1 MTLGLAL
8 LQTEHLAQSDPFAG
22 AEGAHPIIVDVAH
35 GGFEVR
41 VFLFLLAAVAAPI
54 IEETMFRGVLYRQ
67 LRSSTQKFGLLFSII
82 TSVLITSFLF
92 AAIHPQGWI
101 AIPALMSIAIGMNL
115 MRVWSGTIITSMIV
129 HGMSNGI
136 VISILFIF
144 LSSP

>member
-1 MTLGLAL
+1 MRPSKQNNNAR
-8 LQTEHLAQSDPFAG
+8 

-115 MRVWSGTIITSMIV
+115 MREWRGTIIPSMIV

-144 LSSP
+144 LS